1 MRNAT
6 IAGLLVGVLSLV
18 LAAAPA
24 AAGTISY
31 NTTYGPA
38 GVPDAG
44 TTVSLNQFDEA
55 TYGTLTKVTLT
66 LDGTASAGSIT
77 WDNESDVATDVTLG
91 IGGQVTA
98 VAPSAL
104 TLVVVPLQQGD
115 GVGIV
120 ADDDGYPPDFAGA
133 DSFTVTGGTGS
144 DSDSAVL
151 TNAALFAPYKGTGT
165 FDIDISSIV
174 KTLVLTS
181 GGTGET
187 KPTAGVTSGVVT
199 VTYEFVP
206 EPATMALLLAGGL
219 GALLRRKSR

>member
-6 IAGLLVGVLSLV
+6 VAGLLVGVLSLV

-31 NTTYGPA
+31 NANYGPT

-55 TYGTLTKVTLT
+55 TYGTLVKITLT

-77 WDNESDVATDVTLG
+77 WDNESGVVTDVTLG
-91 IGGQVTA
+91 IGGEVTA

-104 TLVVVPLQQGD
+104 TLVVVPLQLGN
-115 GVGIV
+115 GFNIV

-133 DSFTVTGGTGS
+133 DSFTVAGGTGT
-144 DSDSAVL
+144 DSDSSVL

-165 FDIDISSIV
+165 FDVDISSIV
-174 KTLVLTS
+174 RTLVMTT

-187 KPTAGVTSGVVT
+187 QPTAGVTSGVVT